1 MTKLLRK
8 ILLSAVVLCISLG
21 AAIFA
26 AACGEET
33 CKYSVTVACEEL
45 SQAQLDT
52 LGVKLVG
59 SDGKASEGK
68 TLKNARADFELSPA
82 TYTVELY
89 GDLLEDYTYSATSV
103 TKEKPDVTVTLSP
116 KAQEPDDGD
125 KKDKID
131 YTVTVTCESAP
142 NVLSGISVRIY
153 AEGSETPVAAQPLTN
168 GSARFSLAPGNYTVT
183 LSDTLG
189 MLAEFD
195 YDSDITLTAD
205 APSVTVVLTPKVN
218 DPIGSEDNPIELT
231 DTLAGDYEFTP
242 QKIEADVGYD
252 HVFDYT
258 KVYYTYTPAAD
269 ETYTFTST
277 INYLTLTIEDES
289 GETVLYNLSGNDRF
303 YKVFTLTAGTKY
315 TMYAQIDD
323 GNSVYHDGDP
333 LTWKIQSGE
342 QPQPDVTFTVT
353 VTCDDSALLATL
365 KAGLYKA
372 DGTLA
377 SEEKALVNGS
387 ASFTLAPATYTV
399 KLSGEGLDEYSYA
412 EKTVSQAS
420 PTAEINLTK
429 KADIKKWK
437 SGKGTESDPYVVDP
451 LTGRYSVPTKGFD
464 PVYIKYVAAEAGKYT
479 LTAESDDFYMSMTQ
493 GNTALVT
500 AYGTAIT
507 KTFDVVAGTVMME
520 VKNWSEND
528 APVTFTITRAD
539 GSFDP
544 ESSAPSTPDLTAFVG
559 TWTDDQGH
567 KIVVT
572 ADSLSYFENDDPYD
586 TTIDGLEGG
595 ILKFTYTEELLG
607 NVFEYHWGLVFDEA
621 TLVLVDLE
629 TQGTG
634 KDYYNG
640 YYIVSTLSR
649 DEGGDV
655 GGGDVTIPDG
665 LDGVWTAG
673 TGDETTI
680 KVTFAGTDV
689 MMTLYDVDSYG
700 AVTAYDAE
708 SGVLTVTMEDNT
720 EYNFIFEDGALTL
733 YIDEGDGDYTEVP
746 FTKGSSTPTEQDG
759 TAAHPFVWDAFEGTL
774 EANLPAETYIYYS
787 YTAKKSG
794 IYSLTYTLN
803 GGSCND
809 LNLFIYP
816 EGDSAH
822 PVASWNTFGQS
833 YAFPL
838 TSGTTYIFRLR
849 DDSATAAGGK
859 LLLTVK
865 EETLSF
871 PTAYEGTWVDAEQ
884 NPTYTLVVS
893 GTTVTVNG
901 SAVSNLTLASFNG
914 GYTFV
919 WNSKNCNI
927 AIGRTQ
933 SGGYESSMLF
943 TFGDGEDDYVTL
955 YHPGSVPA
963 IEYGTEEHPQSMTQ
977 SDLAKD
983 WSDSLSKGEYYWTFT
998 ATETKTYTLSTTI
1011 DYLCITITD
1020 TTAGKDI
1027 VDWQTSEN
1035 LKEVVFEITAG
1046 HAYVIYYTD
1055 GSSDMFSKT
1064 VTFKIAEGGTIEK
1077 ADIPQ
1082 EILAI
1087 EWVDATNPKNT
1098 ITLSVNEVKIHV
1110 DIQGI
1115 LSADYNGSVTKAEQ
1129 TADGYTITFA
1139 TASANLTLV
1148 YNRANK
1154 TLTFNAPS
1162 TTYTFTDKAASGS
1175 TWTGD
1180 LPAKWSGTWELNE
1193 SGAVAQSI
1201 TISGNTIT
1209 WTTGAGAGKTFTVT
1223 GYDETSMVISFKT
1236 SDGLAGTIER
1246 QFDYENDDFTAI
1258 KVTFNGTTYSNLR
1271 KQGSTPT
1278 PPTPQQ
1284 FLI

>member
-746 FTKGSSTPTEQDG
+746 FTKGSSAPSVSLPEELTG
-759 TAAHPFVWDAFEGTL
+759 VWTAYD
-774 EANLPAETYIYYS
+774 EAEEA
-787 YTAKKSG
+787 
-794 IYSLTYTLN
+794 TYTLTFDGDKVTWETDYGFDYITTDQGTVTSYN
-803 GGSCND
+803 SETGMIEIELDQSGSRTLFFVAQDNKITWTVGGDTTTFTKKNSSSSVT
-809 LNLFIYP
+809 LP
-816 EGDSAH
+816 EELTGIWSGDSEDEYYGKCTLTFDGLNVTYAIEGATTFTGT
-822 PVASWNTFGQS
+822 VASYDEATHTLALQLLGYGEPLSLVYAPDEHTLTDEIFSVVLTKQGEVVPVELPEELTGVWTGTGEYDMAYELTFDGLNVTFIADKGGEGETPFS
-833 YAFPL
+833 GKVTAYDK
-838 TSGTTYIFRLR
+838 TS
-849 DDSATAAGGK
+849 K
-859 LLLTVK
+859 LLTITIPMGAVDFVFDSTKMTLTCSLIFPVTLTKQGEVASVELPK
-865 EETLSF
+865 ELTGVW
-871 PTAYEGTWVDAEQ
+871 TGTDDIDMVYELTFD
-884 NPTYTLVVS
+884 
-893 GTTVTVNG
+893 G
-901 SAVSNLTLASFNG
+901 SNV
-914 GYTFV
+914 TFV
-919 WNSKNCNI
+919 ANK
-927 AIGRTQ
+927 G
-933 SGGYESSMLF
+933 
-943 TFGDGEDDYVTL
+943 GDGET
-955 YHPGSVPA
+955 
-963 IEYGTEEHPQSMTQ
+963 
-977 SDLAKD
+977 
-983 WSDSLSKGEYYWTFT
+983 TFT
-998 ATETKTYTLSTTI
+998 GKV
-1011 DYLCITITD
+1011 
-1020 TTAGKDI
+1020 TA
-1027 VDWQTSEN
+1027 
-1035 LKEVVFEITAG
+1035 
-1046 HAYVIYYTD
+1046 Y
-1055 GSSDMFSKT
+1055 
-1064 VTFKIAEGGTIEK
+1064 
-1077 ADIPQ
+1077 
-1082 EILAI
+1082 
-1087 EWVDATNPKNT
+1087 DATSKQLT
-1098 ITLSVNEVKIHV
+1098 ITLDQMGPVTFVFDATAMTLTCSQYFLVTL
-1110 DIQGI
+1110 QQQ
-1115 LSADYNGSVTKAEQ
+1115 GSV
-1129 TADGYTITFA
+1129 A
-1139 TASANLTLV
+1139 TPGN
-1148 YNRANK
+1148 
-1154 TLTFNAPS
+1154 
-1162 TTYTFTDKAASGS
+1162 
-1175 TWTGD
+1175 
-1180 LPAKWSGTWELNE
+1180 
-1193 SGAVAQSI
+1193 SI
-1201 TISGNTIT
+1201 
-1209 WTTGAGAGKTFTVT
+1209 A
-1223 GYDETSMVISFKT
+1223 
-1236 SDGLAGTIER
+1236 
-1246 QFDYENDDFTAI
+1246 
-1258 KVTFNGTTYSNLR
+1258 
-1271 KQGSTPT
+1271 
-1278 PPTPQQ
+1278 
-1284 FLI
+1284 